1 MDPDGFLLEKG
12 LPQAPATWLRTFCCL
27 WLSWEG
33 SSLFQGVPA
42 APPSPSSAL
51 RNLSSRVWCW
61 VFGRTT
67 FHTRKPTAYG
77 GLLVTIHPVRPG
89 SRGGCGGGPGGPTV
103 GRNHLLPTLQHRSP
117 LQPGD
122 SSVCHSHG
130 SSSQSFCVGYCAAGG
145 EDRAV
150 SCIFT
155 AALDS
160 HMHFDSS
167 YW

>member
-1 MDPDGFLLEKG
+1 MPGDCETFHPLSMDPDGFLLEKG

-67 FHTRKPTAYG
+67 SHTRKPTAYG
-77 GLLVTIHPVRPG
+77 GLLVSTHPVRPG
-89 SRGGCGGGPGGPTV
+89 SRGVV
-103 GRNHLLPTLQHRSP
+103 GEVLLPHPAAQTSCGLQRMSRPWQQQSEP
-117 LQPGD
+117 LCWLLCCRWSGR
-122 SSVCHSHG
+122 
-130 SSSQSFCVGYCAAGG
+130 GG
-145 EDRAV
+145 E
-150 SCIFT
+150 
-155 AALDS
+155 L
-160 HMHFDSS
+160 HFHGCS
-167 YW
+167 YSNSDYW

>member
-1 MDPDGFLLEKG
+1 M
-12 LPQAPATWLRTFCCL
+12 
-27 WLSWEG
+27 
-33 SSLFQGVPA
+33 
-42 APPSPSSAL
+42 
-51 RNLSSRVWCW
+51 
-61 VFGRTT
+61 
-67 FHTRKPTAYG
+67 RKPTAYG

-89 SRGGCGGGPGGPTV
+89 SRGGCGRGPGGPTV

-122 SSVCHSHG
+122 SSVCYSHG
-130 SSSQSFCVGYCAAGG
+130 SSSQSLCVGYCAAGG

-150 SCIFT
+150 SCMSM

-160 HMHFDSS
+160 HVHFDSS